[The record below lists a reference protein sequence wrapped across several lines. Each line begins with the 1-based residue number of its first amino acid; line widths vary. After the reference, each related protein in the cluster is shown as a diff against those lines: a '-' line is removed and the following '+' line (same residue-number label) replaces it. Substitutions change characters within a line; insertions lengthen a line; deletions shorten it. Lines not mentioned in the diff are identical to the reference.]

1 MQTLKSALL
10 MLIIVL
16 AGTLGGSLLTRWW
29 FTTPEPPA
37 VEVLG
42 APVAA
47 LAELPQPVVFTL
59 STCPACAQLR
69 RWMGEHAIAYHEL
82 SVDTDSEAARLAREL
97 GIDSVPVLF
106 TATHRTNGFVPE
118 QLQSLLPRG
127 SERAP

>member
-1 MQTLKSALL
+1 MQTLKSVLL
-10 MLIIVL
+10 MLVVVL

-37 VEVLG
+37 VEALR

-47 LAELPQPVVFTL
+47 LAQLPQPVVFTL

-106 TATHRTNGFVPE
+106 TATHRVNGYVPE
-118 QLQSLLPRG
+118 QLQSVLQREPQHT
-127 SERAP
+127 P

>member
-16 AGTLGGSLLTRWW
+16 AGTVGGSLLTRWW
-29 FTTPEPPA
+29 FSAPEPPA
-37 VEVLG
+37 VEVLS

-47 LAELPQPVVFTL
+47 LEQLPQPVVFTL

-106 TATHRTNGFVPE
+106 TATHRINGFVPE

>member
-1 MQTLKSALL
+1 MQTLKSVLL
-10 MLIIVL
+10 MLVVVL

-37 VEVLG
+37 VEALR

-47 LAELPQPVVFTL
+47 LAQLPQPVVFTL

-106 TATHRTNGFVPE
+106 TATHRVNGYVPE
-118 QLQSLLPRG
+118 QLQSVLQRG
-127 SERAP
+127 PQHTP